1 MADGNQ
7 EAFRQLF
14 HRYRHKVY
22 AVALDT
28 TGSPVMAEDVLQ
40 DIFLKIWLHRARLNQ
55 ITHFKAY
62 LFTATRNH
70 IINLLKKEQRQSNAL
85 PEQLELA
92 AGASEYDGE
101 IYLMEKEYGALLQ
114 QAISRLPQRQAE
126 AYRLIRLAGLKR
138 EVAAQQMGVSED
150 TTKSHLTQALRNIR
164 AFCMAHL
171 DCIIFLLLAH
181 PFV

>member
-1 MADGNQ
+1 
-7 EAFRQLF
+7 
-14 HRYRHKVY
+14 
-22 AVALDT
+22 
-28 TGSPVMAEDVLQ
+28 MAEDVLQ
-40 DIFLKIWLHRARLNQ
+40 DIFLKIWLRRAHLKE

-70 IINLLKKEQRQSNAL
+70 IINQLKKERRQNNAL
-85 PEQLELA
+85 PEELEQA
-92 AGASEYDGE
+92 AQTGEHDGE

-114 QAISRLPQRQAE
+114 QAIDRLPQRQQE
-126 AYRLIRLAGLKR
+126 AYRLIRVNGLKR
-138 EVAAQQMGVSED
+138 EAAAQEMGVSED
-150 TTKSHLTQALRNIR
+150 TIKSHLTQALRNIR